1 MGLFTG
7 KDRSRLAIVL
17 TTDGRRVYLPVND
30 TGIVNVSL
38 LALLRSLLLGL
49 DGLLGLITGSR
60 RENGGSRR

>member
-1 MGLFTG
+1 LFNG
-7 KDRSRLAIVL
+7 QQHSRIAVVV
-17 TTDGRRVYLPVND
+17 TTDGRRVHVPMND
-30 TGIVNVSL
+30 PRLVDVSL

>member
-17 TTDGRRVYLPVND
+17 TTDGRRVYLPVHD